1 MNQNSTRQMASTNLK
16 SPESNQDQSRIG
28 PATILCIDDEEP
40 GLVVRK
46 MLLEQVGYRVLTA
59 RSGMEGIR
67 LFQTESADVV
77 VLDYWM
83 SGMNGVATA
92 RELKRLKPDLPIIIL
107 SAYGT
112 LLDETLGLAEVWIR
126 KGEEDP
132 QFLLSK
138 VRELLS
144 RTGRSA

>member
-1 MNQNSTRQMASTNLK
+1 MATDSKHANAAERQMRDK
-16 SPESNQDQSRIG
+16 
-28 PATILCIDDEEP
+28 PATILCVDDEEP

-46 MLLEQVGYRVLTA
+46 ILLEQAGYHVLTA
-59 RSGMEGIR
+59 RSGPEGIK
-67 LFQTESADVV
+67 LFKSTPVDAV

-83 SGMNGVATA
+83 AGMNGVAVA
-92 RELKRLKPDLPIIIL
+92 RELKRLDSGIPIIIL

-132 QFLLSK
+132 QYLLAQLS
-138 VRELLS
+138 ELLN
-144 RTGRSA
+144 RRKHE

>member
-1 MNQNSTRQMASTNLK
+1 
-16 SPESNQDQSRIG
+16 
-28 PATILCIDDEEP
+28 
-40 GLVVRK
+40 
-46 MLLEQVGYRVLTA
+46 MLLEQAGYKVLTA

-67 LFQTESADVV
+67 LFQNQPADVV
-77 VLDYWM
+77 ILDYWM
-83 SGMNGVATA
+83 SGMNGVAAA

-132 QFLLSK
+132 QYLLSK
-138 VRELLS
+138 VRELLA
-144 RTGRSA
+144 RTGHAG

>member
-1 MNQNSTRQMASTNLK
+1 MATDSK
-16 SPESNQDQSRIG
+16 SANRTEREMTEK
-28 PATILCIDDEEP
+28 PATILCVDDEEP

-46 MLLEQVGYRVLTA
+46 ILLEQAGYKVLTA
-59 RSGMEGIR
+59 RSGAEGIR
-67 LFQTESADVV
+67 LFKSSPVDAV

-83 SGMNGVATA
+83 AGMNGVAVA
-92 RELKRLKPDLPIIIL
+92 RELKRLNAGIPIIIL

-132 QFLLSK
+132 QYLLSQLA
-138 VRELLS
+138 ELL
-144 RTGRSA
+144 RRGKGE

>member
-1 MNQNSTRQMASTNLK
+1 MAVTNLK
-16 SPESNQDQSRIG
+16 NRDSNQSEPTG
-28 PATILCIDDEEP
+28 AAATILCVDDEEP

-46 MLLEQVGYRVLTA
+46 MLLEQAGYRVLTA
-59 RSGMEGIR
+59 RSGLEGIR
-67 LFQTESADVV
+67 LFQAESVDAVI
-77 VLDYWM
+77 LDYWM

-132 QFLLSK
+132 QYLLAK
-138 VRELLS
+138 VRELLGKGAQS
-144 RTGRSA
+144 G

>member
-1 MNQNSTRQMASTNLK
+1 MMATDSKHANAAERQMRDK
-16 SPESNQDQSRIG
+16 
-28 PATILCIDDEEP
+28 PATILCVDDEEP

-46 MLLEQVGYRVLTA
+46 ILLEQAGYHVLTA
-59 RSGMEGIR
+59 RSGPEGIK
-67 LFQTESADVV
+67 LFKSTPVDAV

-83 SGMNGVATA
+83 AGMNGVAVA
-92 RELKRLKPDLPIIIL
+92 RELKRLDSGIPIIIL

-132 QFLLSK
+132 QYLLAQLS
-138 VRELLS
+138 ELLN
-144 RTGRSA
+144 RRKHE

>member
-1 MNQNSTRQMASTNLK
+1 MDT
-16 SPESNQDQSRIG
+16 

-46 MLLEQVGYRVLTA
+46 LLLEGAGYNVLTA
-59 RSGMEGIR
+59 RSGPEGIR
-67 LFQTESADVV
+67 VFKSSSVDAV

-83 SGMNGVATA
+83 SGMNGVAVA
-92 RELKRLKPDLPIIIL
+92 RELKRLNPDLPIIIL

-132 QFLLSK
+132 QYLLSQ
-138 VRELLS
+138 VSELLN
-144 RTGRSA
+144 RRKTQ

>member
-1 MNQNSTRQMASTNLK
+1 MATDSKHANAAERQMTDKA
-16 SPESNQDQSRIG
+16 
-28 PATILCIDDEEP
+28 ATILCVDDEEP

-46 MLLEQVGYRVLTA
+46 ILLEQAGYHVLTA
-59 RSGMEGIR
+59 RSGPEGIK
-67 LFQTESADVV
+67 LFKSTPVDAV

-83 SGMNGVATA
+83 AGMNGVAVA
-92 RELKRLKPDLPIIIL
+92 RELKRLDSGIPIIIL

-132 QFLLSK
+132 QYLLAQLS
-138 VRELLS
+138 ELLN
-144 RTGRSA
+144 RRKHE